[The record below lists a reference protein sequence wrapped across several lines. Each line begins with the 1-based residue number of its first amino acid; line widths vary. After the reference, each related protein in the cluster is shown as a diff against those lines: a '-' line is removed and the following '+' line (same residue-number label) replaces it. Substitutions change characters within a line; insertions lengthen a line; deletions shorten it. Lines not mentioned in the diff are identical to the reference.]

1 MRVCIKNLGCKV
13 NNYECEF
20 VRNLFI
26 KNNDEIVED
35 NADVYVVNTCTVTN
49 TSDAKSKKIIRRIRR
64 ENKDAILVVMGCFTQ
79 NLKEKA
85 NEVIDADIIIG
96 NKDKSKVV
104 ELVKEFIETKK
115 QKTVFYDMM
124 NQEFEDMEIDTFE
137 SRTRAFVK
145 IQDGCNNYCSYCII
159 PFVRGNLRSKNKEK
173 IINEITS
180 LVKNGHKEIVLTGI
194 HTGQYGS
201 DSTYKLVD
209 LIKDILKIK
218 DLYRLRISS
227 IEITEVND
235 ELLELF
241 KNNKIIANHFHIPL
255 QSGCDKILKLMNRK
269 YDTSY
274 FYDKV
279 KKIRSIREDVSITTD
294 VSVGFPNE
302 TDEDFLSTYNFCK
315 KIEFSKIHVFPY
327 SDRNGTVAS
336 KMKNKVEGNIKKQR
350 THKLLE
356 LSKNLENEFNNKN
369 EGKIFEIIIEEK
381 KDDLYIGHTSN
392 FIKVYLKDNVKLN
405 EIYKVKLVKI
415 YKDGIIGELINEK
428 ANCI

>member
-1 MRVCIKNLGCKV
+1 
-13 NNYECEF
+13 
-20 VRNLFI
+20 
-26 KNNDEIVED
+26 
-35 NADVYVVNTCTVTN
+35 
-49 TSDAKSKKIIRRIRR
+49 
-64 ENKDAILVVMGCFTQ
+64 
-79 NLKEKA
+79 
-85 NEVIDADIIIG
+85 
-96 NKDKSKVV
+96 
-104 ELVKEFIETKK
+104 
-115 QKTVFYDMM
+115 MM

-201 DSTYKLVD
+201 DSAYKLVD

-294 VSVGFPNE
+294 VVVGFPNE

-315 KIEFSKIHVFPY
+315 KIKFSKIHVFPY

-356 LSKNLENEFNNKN
+356 LSKSLENEFNNKN
-369 EGKIFEIIIEEK
+369 IGNIFEIIVEEK
-381 KDDLYIGHTSN
+381 KGDLYIGHTSN